1 MGTLTLQKV
10 NKLLLN
16 EWEEWN
22 FRQRSLQ
29 QSFQL
34 TKAYQ
39 LRSSMDGEGN
49 IFVHM
54 PIINALCIHYCLEI
68 KMKKFW
74 PPLANFVEE
83 TQRAVWGKWS

>member
-16 EWEEWN
+16 GWEEWK
-22 FRQRSLQ
+22 FKQRSLQ
-29 QSFQL
+29 QGFQL

-39 LRSSMDGEGN
+39 RRSSMGGEGN

-54 PIINALCIHYCLEI
+54 PIINALCIRYCLEI
-68 KMKKFW
+68 KTKRI
-74 PPLANFVEE
+74 LA
-83 TQRAVWGKWS
+83 TLG

>member
-54 PIINALCIHYCLEI
+54 PIINALCAHTLS
-68 KMKKFW
+68 W
-74 PPLANFVEE
+74 N
-83 TQRAVWGKWS
+83 

>member
-16 EWEEWN
+16 EWEELN

-39 LRSSMDGEGN
+39 LHSSMDGEGD

-54 PIINALCIHYCLEI
+54 PIINALCAHYCLEI
-68 KMKKFW
+68 KKEKF
-74 PPLANFVEE
+74 LA
-83 TQRAVWGKWS
+83 TLG